1 MHVSTIVGLI
11 LALASTTLISLAYL
25 REHGAAAG
33 LPALSLKR
41 PLRSAK
47 LLLSSREWLVGFG
60 METCGFG
67 LYVAALALAD
77 GEYVGLLDHDD
88 ELTPD
93 ALYEV
98 VKLLNERQYDF
109 IYSDEDKRD
118 PSGRRVAPPA
128 AGTGMEPTS
137 KIWDPPGLFKP
148 VQNGTEC
155 VETGAKRAR
164 MWKAAALPRG
174 RVVRENAGKAEH
186 LTRGRRSRTRD

>member
-67 LYVAALALAD
+67 LYVAALALAALAPVQS
-77 GEYVGLLDHDD
+77 GAAGGVGIL
-88 ELTPD
+88 
-93 ALYEV
+93 AV
-98 VKLLNERQYDF
+98 ASARC
-109 IYSDEDKRD
+109 
-118 PSGRRVAPPA
+118 GRRHPPRAAP
-128 AGTGMEPTS
+128 
-137 KIWDPPGLFKP
+137 
-148 VQNGTEC
+148 
-155 VETGAKRAR
+155 
-164 MWKAAALPRG
+164 
-174 RVVRENAGKAEH
+174 
-186 LTRGRRSRTRD
+186 